1 MDNKNYRVIPCK
13 FCETWNIPKNNFRFN
28 WNNTAPLIHADFNH
42 LLPTFPLLFLGV
54 GISYSYPSCS
64 KKLFA
69 GVYILHGLLVW
80 IIARQAYHIGAS
92 GLVYGLVSF
101 LFFSGI
107 IRRDN
112 RSIALALIVTF
123 LYGGLTWGVL
133 PIKAEISWEAHLFG
147 SIVGIIFAYIF
158 RKADPAPKYDWEDEE
173 STRNLSNQLR
183 RNFMQKI
190 SRRKCINGNLVRSMW
205 SYKNANAGRI
215 LLRSSAF
222 IIFSKV
228 AM

>member
-1 MDNKNYRVIPCK
+1 MTDDKKKLFQSVIYPIAFVMLLWLVK
-13 FCETWNIPKNNFRFN
+13 IFEISFGTNLIYLGIFPRKISGLIGII
-28 WNNTAPLIHADFNH
+28 TAPLIHADFNH
-42 LLPTFPLLFLGV
+42 LISNSFPLIILGL
-54 GISYSYPSCS
+54 GISYSYPTTS
-64 KKLFA
+64 KKLFS

-92 GLVYGLVSF
+92 GLVYGFVSF

-133 PIKAEISWEAHLFG
+133 PIKADISWEAHLFG
-147 SIVGIIFAYIF
+147 SIVGIVFAFIF

-173 STRNLSNQLR
+173 ENQSHTSQSEEQL
-183 RNFMQKI
+183 
-190 SRRKCINGNLVRSMW
+190 
-205 SYKNANAGRI
+205 
-215 LLRSSAF
+215 
-222 IIFSKV
+222 
-228 AM
+228 